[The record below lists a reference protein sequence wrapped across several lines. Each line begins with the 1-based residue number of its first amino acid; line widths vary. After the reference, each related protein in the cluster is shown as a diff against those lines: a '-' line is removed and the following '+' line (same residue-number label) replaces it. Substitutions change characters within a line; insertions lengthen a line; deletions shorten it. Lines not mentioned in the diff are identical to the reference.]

1 MLVTSGRSTSV
12 NTAPK
17 PVVRAGVALPGTKK
31 RTSTMLLPNP
41 VNSRGALKVVNK
53 LGYVG
58 LISLNSGGAP
68 TAGFP
73 LTLKPAAGPLNT
85 APRARPGVLPLKKS
99 AGRLF
104 GAERASGTPSQLI
117 SRRPLPTEP
126 GRFGLRLPRS
136 ARNASTAGSMSA
148 GANPAAKYV

>member
-12 NTAPK
+12 KTAPN
-17 PVVRAGVALPGTKK
+17 PVVRAGVVLPGTKK

-41 VNSRGALKVVNK
+41 VNSRGALKVVNR
-53 LGYVG
+53 LGYVA

-68 TAGFP
+68 TAGLP

-85 APRARPGVLPLKKS
+85 APRGELTLKKL

-117 SRRPLPTEP
+117 SRRPVPKEP
-126 GRFGLRLPRS
+126 ATFGFRGSPRS
-136 ARNASTAGSMSA
+136 ARNALTAPCM
-148 GANPAAKYV
+148 AA